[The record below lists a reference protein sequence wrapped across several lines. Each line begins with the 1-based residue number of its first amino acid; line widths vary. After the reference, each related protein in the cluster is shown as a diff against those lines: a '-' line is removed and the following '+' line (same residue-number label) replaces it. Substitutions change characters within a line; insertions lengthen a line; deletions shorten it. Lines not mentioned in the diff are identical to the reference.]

1 MLMIIDYNK
10 IDLNIDISY
19 YLKEFMGVT
28 HAPALRILEIGE
40 KIKRY
45 KFIGTLE
52 DNAIDYFL

>member
-1 MLMIIDYNK
+1 
-10 IDLNIDISY
+10 
-19 YLKEFMGVT
+19 MGVT
-28 HAPALRILEIGE
+28 HAPALRILEIGD